1 MIEKI
6 KYCAAN
12 VTQFVHKG
20 ANSIYELLLMAL
32 EKLDEV
38 VDKVNGFETEL
49 DAKEDSANITNS
61 RKLSNDGDFNGTI
74 CGKRKTACQI
84 AQELDDNRQQI
95 VYLGSQFAD
104 GQTGLVV
111 DGGFFEESG
120 IRKNYNGGI
129 F

>member
-32 EKLDEV
+32 QKLDEV
-38 VDKVNGFETEL
+38 IDVVNGFETEL
-49 DAKEDSANITNS
+49 DAKENSENITNS
-61 RKLSNDGDFNGTI
+61 RKLSSDGDFNGTI
-74 CGKRKTACQI
+74 CGKKKTVCQVV
-84 AQELDDNRQQI
+84 QELDDNREQI
-95 VYLGSQFAD
+95 QYIASQFAD

-120 IRKNYNGGI
+120 IRKNYNGGV

>member
-32 EKLDEV
+32 QKLDEV
-38 VDKVNGFETEL
+38 IDVVNGFETEL

-74 CGKRKTACQI
+74 CGKKKTACQV

-95 VYLGSQFAD
+95 QYIAEQFSG
-104 GQTGLVV
+104 GQTGFVI
-111 DGGFFEESG
+111 DGGFFDESG
-120 IRKNYNGGI
+120 IRESYNGGI